1 VVSSIL
7 SIAKLPFTLVKSKV
21 TLYNID
27 VSVSVGSIN
36 ISKYPSVPGA
46 ILPFFTLSEPTILTE
61 FTTKFSPL
69 FISVPLI
76 NTFHFAIFVFVFIIF
91 LLSNSPYVSLIIYI
105 VINTKINDTTTK
117 IFLFFIFLF
126 FDYFY
131 FFFLFYYFFFIFF
144 RFLFWFFIFIIIF

>member
-36 ISKYPSVPGA
+36 VPGA

-126 FDYFY
+126 FD